1 MVFYGCG
8 KCAANLATALGLH
21 CTADF
26 QTDNHANC
34 SFSFPFCQRFAT
46 EGSRQYSRSVTDA
59 MSCLS
64 SNEASEASE
73 MSKFRVSSSWRCNYP
88 RKDFLRFLKLIS
100 SLCRDLHSGKAI
112 RPDLYSH
119 FSDLRGTGLAHV
131 PDFYSIGKL
140 ITRSDFHRTVN

>member
-1 MVFYGCG
+1 
-8 KCAANLATALGLH
+8 
-21 CTADF
+21 
-26 QTDNHANC
+26 
-34 SFSFPFCQRFAT
+34 
-46 EGSRQYSRSVTDA
+46 
-59 MSCLS
+59 
-64 SNEASEASE
+64 